1 MMATVSALSALGEI
15 RLDVYVSLF
24 TVCYFASTA
33 LYQPR
38 KRGYDL
44 VGATLFLAF
53 AYIVALK
60 IMAIIF

>member
-44 VGATLFLAF
+44 VGATLFLTF